1 MLRWALSPGAS
12 SDEEEDLDSVVVE
25 FDDGDTGHI
34 AVSNIRLLPP
44 DFKIQCEPQGPPG
57 SAAVAGVGLGA
68 SPPGSRGSLKERSEG
83 GCPPGGTALRPLV
96 RSAGT
101 EPSPALLV
109 SSSCRRTKKASCEAP
124 PPSETTAPSLSPKAH
139 DGPEASKPPGK
150 KSVGKDKAGTPWAAG
165 TSAGEAPPGVGGPGG
180 AGQVVPLTPPGPSPG
195 KAELLGASTKPPT
208 GASDHFLG
216 RRGSPLLSWSTV
228 AQTKRKA
235 AAAGGKG
242 PGSLQ
247 NLFQLNGSAKKL
259 RAREALFPVHS
270 VAAPV
275 FGNGF
280 RADSFSSLASSY
292 TPFVSGAGP
301 GLPGGAHKLLRAKK
315 AERAEAEKG
324 GRRRVGGEFLVKLD
338 HEGVTSPKSKNC
350 KALHAGDK
358 DAGPRPG
365 RPLPSPGYGHPVLVG
380 KDRKGR
386 APVHP
391 LPMGLAL
398 RKFAGQAEYP
408 LPCDSDCHS
417 SYSDEEEDGPSLAPG
432 VPSGFLARLSVS
444 SSSSGSSTSSSS
456 GSLSTS
462 SLCSSDDEGSS
473 YSSDEEDPALL
484 LQTCLT
490 HPVPALLAQPEALR
504 SKGGGPHAHAQ
515 RCFLSRTAVAGGGT
529 GAGPSGSRP
538 RLKRKE
544 ALSFSKAKELSR
556 RQRLPSVENR
566 PKISAFLPARQLW
579 KWSGS
584 PTQVGG
590 PGAPPRRVPWSSLA
604 VSCPAPF
611 PSLERPSGMAR
622 ASGAP
627 LHCPHPRGWTCIW
640 ARFRPWKPGRRG
652 LSRAC
657 SLCSQMQRLFAG
669 LRSCCQD
676 GGWGG
681 TGGASPVL
689 RLQPAPTS
697 HPVPEA
703 PGPSPRS
710 GPGCLRSGVA

>member
-1 MLRWALSPGAS
+1 MAL
-12 SDEEEDLDSVVVE
+12 
-25 FDDGDTGHI
+25 
-34 AVSNIRLLPP
+34 
-44 DFKIQCEPQGPPG
+44 KPQRPPG
-57 SAAVAGVGLGA
+57 RNPQAKTKLVLAGLRGPRVGRHPREWGA
-68 SPPGSRGSLKERSEG
+68 RRG
-83 GCPPGGTALRPLV
+83 
-96 RSAGT
+96 
-101 EPSPALLV
+101 
-109 SSSCRRTKKASCEAP
+109 
-124 PPSETTAPSLSPKAH
+124 
-139 DGPEASKPPGK
+139 
-150 KSVGKDKAGTPWAAG
+150 
-165 TSAGEAPPGVGGPGG
+165 
-180 AGQVVPLTPPGPSPG
+180 GQVVPLTLPGLSPG
-195 KAELLGASTKPPT
+195 KAELLASGTKPSA

-216 RRGSPLLSWSTV
+216 RRGSPLLSWSAV

-235 AAAGGKG
+235 VATAAAGGKG
-242 PGSLQ
+242 PGVLQ
-247 NLFQLNGSAKKL
+247 NLFQLNGSARKL

-292 TPFVSGAGP
+292 APFVGGAGP

-324 GRRRVGGEFLVKLD
+324 GRRRAGGEFLVKLD

-358 DAGPRPG
+358 DVGPRPG
-365 RPLPSPGYGHPVLVG
+365 RPLPGPSYGHPALVG

-386 APVHP
+386 SPVHP

-417 SYSDEEEDGPSLAPG
+417 SYSDEEEDGPGLAPG
-432 VPSGFLARLSVS
+432 VPSRFLARLSVS

-504 SKGGGPHAHAQ
+504 SKGAGPHPHAQ
-515 RCFLSRTAVAGGGT
+515 RCFLSRAAVASGGV
-529 GAGPSGSRP
+529 GAGPSSGRP

-579 KWSGS
+579 KWSGN

-590 PGAPPRRVPWSSLA
+590 PDHAHLHTRHTIFLSYTLPASVSVILSCVPCPP
-604 VSCPAPF
+604 
-611 PSLERPSGMAR
+611 
-622 ASGAP
+622 
-627 LHCPHPRGWTCIW
+627 
-640 ARFRPWKPGRRG
+640 
-652 LSRAC
+652 
-657 SLCSQMQRLFAG
+657 
-669 LRSCCQD
+669 
-676 GGWGG
+676 
-681 TGGASPVL
+681 
-689 RLQPAPTS
+689 
-697 HPVPEA
+697 PVPEA
-703 PGPSPRS
+703 PVLTALCPWLSPTETRHE
-710 GPGCLRSGVA
+710 GEGQEAVLQGHRPGQGDASHRGLCRLPVSWAAQPALHRPH